1 MSLQLKLTILIILL
15 VVILIHNVYLDKSIT
30 AFLGDMI
37 RWFVTYS
44 GTVCIHHLRRIFLIF
59 LVWLTSVCFIWLT
72 MRHLERVVQFW
83 YVTSKNVL
91 KKVGNFIVNSIKH
104 LMDKVQ
110 TSDTRKRDKEHKIE
124 FKLLGINLRLSSSN
138 EKLIIKVF
146 LLLLSCI
153 LIVLY
158 LKS

>member
-1 MSLQLKLTILIILL
+1 
-15 VVILIHNVYLDKSIT
+15 
-30 AFLGDMI
+30 
-37 RWFVTYS
+37 
-44 GTVCIHHLRRIFLIF
+44 
-59 LVWLTSVCFIWLT
+59 